1 MDTNGSW
8 TKNFTDSLIPFPYC
22 FLFVRLWIMKRH
34 FGCHQRIM
42 DQFIIYL
49 RLTFLWKFISFSYAF
64 IIRRIYDIGNI
75 GIIHLCRVAAVLYSE
90 LSIPKFVS
98 YKRVLSKIPSLLS
111 TWISYTLF
119 IVWKQRIHKSSTN
132 KDWFSFFLSYISMT
146 IRFSS

>member
-8 TKNFTDSLIPFPYC
+8 TKHFTDSLIPFPYC

-75 GIIHLCRVAAVLYSE
+75 GIIQLQRFCIVSLAY
-90 LSIPKFVS
+90 PKFVS
-98 YKRVLSKIPSLLS
+98 YKRVLSKIPSLLC

-119 IVWKQRIHKSSTN
+119 IVWRQRIHKSSTH
-132 KDWFSFFLSYISMT
+132 KDWFVFFPSYISMT
-146 IRFSS
+146 IHFSS